1 MAKRTGGEK
10 GLAAGP
16 APLSPPPPLGLPCDG
31 RAGAREWEGFRDGR
45 GGLPAVTARPKA
57 RLEWTR

>member
-16 APLSPPPPLGLPCDG
+16 PPAPFGLPCGG
-31 RAGAREWEGFRDGR
+31 REAAREWEGFRDGR